1 MPGYR
6 DIGAGGEMLS
16 RLSISNNYTGEVDS
30 VDGDYFFDDTI
41 INVTVNFF
49 NRMFV
54 LLKRNF
60 FEILRRYNLKSVG
73 FVRFFE
79 TIENE

>member
-1 MPGYR
+1 
-6 DIGAGGEMLS
+6 MLS

>member
-60 FEILRRYNLKSVG
+60 FEILRRYDLKSVG

>member
-16 RLSISNNYTGEVDS
+16 RLSISNNYTGDS
-30 VDGDYFFDDTI
+30 VDGDYFFGDTI